1 MKEISVKALAKVNL
15 GLDVVRKREDGYHE
29 VRMIMQ
35 TIHLFDRLE
44 IMRNQSGRITMSTNL
59 AFLPTNENN
68 LVYKAAA
75 LLKEE
80 FDIGDGIDVK
90 LHKHL
95 SLIHISEPT
104 RQAEISYAVFCLKK
118 KKKKTNKQV
127 S

>member
-44 IMRNQSGRITMSTNL
+44 ITRNQSGRITMSTNL

-80 FDIGDGIDVK
+80 FDIGDGIDE
-90 LHKHL
+90 
-95 SLIHISEPT
+95 SCISTFRWQPAW
-104 RQAEISYAVFCLKK
+104 QAEARTLRPYYME
-118 KKKKTNKQV
+118 
-127 S
+127 

>member
-15 GLDVVRKREDGYHE
+15 GLDVVRKRPDGYHE

-44 IMRNQSGRITMSTNL
+44 ITRNQSGRITMSTNL

-90 LHKHL
+90 LHKH
-95 SLIHISEPT
+95 SGGSRHGRRKHGRCGRIIWNEPH
-104 RQAEISYAVFCLKK
+104 F
-118 KKKKTNKQV
+118 
-127 S
+127 

>member
-1 MKEISVKALAKVNL
+1 MWC
-15 GLDVVRKREDGYHE
+15 GREDGYHE

-35 TIHLFDRLE
+35 TIHLFDWLE

-68 LVYKAAA
+68 LVYKAA

-90 LHKHL
+90 AAQAHSGGSRHGRRKHGRCGRDYM
-95 SLIHISEPT
+95 E
-104 RQAEISYAVFCLKK
+104 
-118 KKKKTNKQV
+118 
-127 S
+127 